1 MGTNHNEAA
10 ETGRPEY
17 PRPQFVRDH
26 WVNLNGEWEFA
37 FDDEDRGSAAGWS
50 GGEQSLGQKIQVPFA
65 YQSRLSGIGETDF
78 HDNVWY
84 RRLFDVPESFAGRQ
98 VLLHFGAVDYAAK
111 VWVNGVFVAAHE
123 GGHTPFK
130 ADITHALHADG
141 TPNALVVQAL
151 DESRNLELPR
161 GKQFWKKDSASIFY
175 TRTTG
180 IWQTVWIEAV
190 PRTYLDKVKLTP
202 DIDNKRVEIVPH
214 IANYAPGRELRLRV
228 SITFG
233 GVRVTEQTY
242 DVTGRTMTHTIGL
255 ANFNA
260 QERETLWAPE
270 HPNLYD
276 ISYTLL
282 DGETETDR
290 VESYFGMRKISVE
303 GGRLCLN
310 NSPYKMKLVLDQ
322 GYFPDGIL
330 TPPSEADIRRDIE
343 LTKEMGFNG
352 ARKHQKLE
360 DPRYLYGCD
369 KLGLLVWSEAANAY
383 SYSDQYVERFQRE
396 WIEAVNRDYNH
407 PSIVVWVPLNESW
420 GVQHIASRP
429 DQRAFAES
437 LYHLTKA
444 LDPTR
449 PVISNDGWELGTS
462 DIWTIHDYEWDGQ
475 VLTDRYDVDESAL
488 REYIDGI
495 GPAGRRIRLEGAHDT
510 GQPIMLTEFGG
521 VKWAADAGPTN
532 SWGYSEAASPDDY
545 ELRVAE
551 ILGAVQSGVRDH
563 RGRRGGLAGWCW
575 TQLTDTMQEQNG
587 LLTEA
592 REPKLPLD
600 TLRALITGTRP

>member
-10 ETGRPEY
+10 EIGRPEY

-84 RRLFDVPESFAGRQ
+84 RRLFDVPESFAERQ
-98 VLLHFGAVDYAAK
+98 VLLYFGAVDYAAK

-282 DGETETDR
+282 DGEAETDR

-396 WIEAVNRDYNH
+396 WIEAVDRDYNH

-420 GVQHIASRP
+420 GVPDLARDPLQQHH
-429 DQRAFAES
+429 S
-437 LYHLTKA
+437 LSLVYLTKS
-444 LDPTR
+444 LDRMR
-449 PVISNDGWELGTS
+449 PVISNDGWEHTVS
-462 DIWTIHDYEWDGQ
+462 DLVTIHDYEWRRE
-475 VLTDRYDVDESAL
+475 VLEERYAAAEKAL
-488 REYIDGI
+488 SLVPG
-495 GPAGRRIRLEGAHDT
+495 GHPVMAHGYDYR
-510 GQPIMLTEFGG
+510 GEPLLVTEFGG
-521 VKWAADAGPTN
+521 IGYRKSEWEG
-532 SWGYSEAASPDDY
+532 WGYSGASSDEDFEERLRNVIGPLLDS
-545 ELRVAE
+545 EL
-551 ILGAVQSGVRDH
+551 VQGY
-563 RGRRGGLAGWCW
+563 CY
-575 TQLTDTMQEQNG
+575 TQLTDVEQEING
-587 LLTEA
+587 LLTYD
-592 REPKLPLD
+592 RVPKIPLD
-600 TLRALITGTRP
+600 KIRAINEGR